1 MSPFGA
7 ARSQKHQYN
16 AVLAPWEVPTAQYP
30 LQHSALTRPGFPL
43 HAIPGPEASLTR
55 PRPDIQA
62 AAPVTTHEEQIDQST
77 GPETLLL
84 NESQELLAH
93 TARSFI
99 NNLETQS
106 DILSANPKLA
116 QSKFMRLVRGLG
128 DEEVVVK
135 EGQEVKGEEVGEGAT
150 FIERNIV
157 GENWAEGFAK
167 QNGKSA
173 RQEASTLPDAEY
185 LERRSP
191 YPWGQ
196 KVYPALNSWGSTLPA
211 HTSIPPL
218 TAPQATPLAANSN
231 ALWDQQY
238 RDQEALLQS
247 SESHTSERRKNVH
260 FDEHSASQER
270 SGVPNTLEEALS
282 SRGNVPGAGR
292 GWSEQGLTHDFDEDV
307 FAMFNGQLRQSQE
320 NLEGGVGKQEG
331 WSKLQS
337 DWEEFQ
343 TAEPG
348 VSHLRG
354 MGTGGQT
361 ERYLFQ
367 TRNPYS
373 FDAEELYLEVPRDS
387 PTLKV
392 SYIPFVLFGPTV

>member
-1 MSPFGA
+1 M
-7 ARSQKHQYN
+7 
-16 AVLAPWEVPTAQYP
+16 
-30 LQHSALTRPGFPL
+30 RPSFPL
-43 HAIPGPEASLTR
+43 HTIPTSEASLPL
-55 PRPDIQA
+55 PRPDTQT
-62 AAPVTTHEEQIDQST
+62 AAPITRHEEQIDQPI
-77 GPETLLL
+77 GPETLPLDD
-84 NESQELLAH
+84 SQELLAR

-173 RQEASTLPDAEY
+173 RQEASTLPEAEY

-191 YPWGQ
+191 YPRGQ
-196 KVYPALNSWGSTLPA
+196 KVYPALNSWFSTLPP

-218 TAPQATPLAANSN
+218 TAPQAAPLASNSN

-247 SESHTSERRKNVH
+247 SESHTSERRKSVH
-260 FDEHSASQER
+260 FGKHSAYQER

-307 FAMFNGQLRQSQE
+307 FAMFNGQLRRSQE

-343 TAEPG
+343 RAEPG
-348 VSHLRG
+348 VSHVRG
-354 MGTGGQT
+354 MGTSDQT

-367 TRNPYS
+367 TRKPYS
-373 FDAEELYLEVPRDS
+373 SDAEELYLEVPRGS